1 MCQKCLNVPEDF
13 ECAGLYL
20 NVPEVFECAGLY
32 LNVPML
38 FECASLGEWAG
49 LGKCAGCV

>member
-1 MCQKCLNVPEDF
+1 
-13 ECAGLYL
+13 
-20 NVPEVFECAGLY
+20 

-49 LGKCAGCV
+49 LGKCAGCVWIPWHSL